1 VEVAVGSPLLP
12 RRVVPVVRLYSPE
25 AVEEIRAAAEAWE
38 REVVPQWLRRLPE
51 RMESFTTLSGIEVK
65 RLYTP
70 ADLPDFDYMEKL
82 GFPGTYPFTRGIHAT
97 MYRARIW
104 TMRMFS
110 GYGGPEETNKRLR
123 FLIEHGETG
132 LSLAFD
138 YPTLIGIDPDDPM
151 AEGEVGIVGV
161 SVPTLRDMEIIFN
174 GINMG
179 EVTTNMTIN
188 PPAPVLLSFYVAT
201 AEKQGVPYERIGG
214 TTQNDPL
221 KEFIAQ
227 KSYVFP
233 PEPAVK
239 VAMDLIEWS
248 VKHLPKWNPISISGY
263 HIREAGSDAVQEVAF
278 TIADGIEYVRQLIA
292 RGLDVDEFAPRL
304 SFFWDSHIN
313 FFEEIAK
320 FRAARRMW
328 ARIMR
333 EWFGAKKPRSWWM
346 RFHTQT
352 AGVSLTAQQ
361 PWLNIVRTAYE
372 ALAAVLGGT
381 QSLHT
386 NSFDEPFRV
395 PSEFAA
401 KIALRTQQILA
412 YETGVADTIDP
423 CGGSYYVEWLTD
435 EIEERAWR
443 YIDRIERMGGMLE
456 AVKKGYPQREI
467 TETSYRF
474 QRDVEEGRRFIVGVN
489 IFVEE
494 DIDEVRNV
502 PLLEFDQ
509 EEIEERQKRRV
520 REVRSMRNQ
529 QRWRRALDELRRAAE
544 RGENIMPYVLNAAKA
559 YATLGEIMGTL
570 KEVYGVYVEPP
581 IY

>member
-1 VEVAVGSPLLP
+1 MSSLFNDNSLK
-12 RRVVPVVRLYSPE
+12 R
-25 AVEEIRAAAEAWE
+25 IAEAYE
-38 REVVPQWLRRLPE
+38 KYEKELVPEWLKKLPE
-51 RMESFTTLSGIEVK
+51 RMEEFNTLSWIPVK
-65 RLYTP
+65 RIYTP
-70 ADLPDFDYMEKL
+70 LDIKDHDYMEKL
-82 GFPGTYPFTRGIHAT
+82 GFPGEYPFTRGIHAT
-97 MYRARIW
+97 MYRARLW

-110 GYGGPEETNKRLR
+110 GFGGPEETNKRLL
-123 FLIEHGETG
+123 FLIKHGETG

-161 SVPTLRDMEIIFN
+161 SVPTILDMDIIFRN
-174 GINMG
+174 IDMSA
-179 EVTTNMTIN
+179 VTTNMTIN
-188 PPAPVLLSFYVAT
+188 PPAPVLLSFYVAV
-201 AEKQGVPYERIGG
+201 AESKGVPRHKIGG

-248 VKHLPKWNPISISGY
+248 IKNIPKWNPISISGY
-263 HIREAGSDAVQEVAF
+263 HIREAGSTAVQELAF
-278 TIADGIEYVRQLIA
+278 TIADGIEYVRQLTA

-328 ARIMR
+328 AKIMR
-333 EWFGAKKPRSWWM
+333 DWFGARKKRSLWM

-352 AGVSLTAQQ
+352 AGVSLMAQQ
-361 PWLNIVRTAYE
+361 PWINIVRTAIE

-401 KIALRTQQILA
+401 KIALRTQQIIA
-412 YETGVADTIDP
+412 YETGVVDTIDP
-423 CGGSYYVEWLTD
+423 CGGSYFVEWLTD
-435 EIEERAWR
+435 EIEERAWK

-456 AVKKGYPQREI
+456 AVKKGFPQREI
-467 TETSYRF
+467 AEASYRF
-474 QRDVEEGRRFIVGVN
+474 QQEVDARKRVIVGVN
-489 IFVEE
+489 MFVEE
-494 DIDEVRNV
+494 EEEDIRKV
-502 PLLEFDQ
+502 PLLEFNQ
-509 EEIEERQKRRV
+509 EEIEERQKQRV
-520 REVRSMRNQ
+520 KRIRSERDRA
-529 QRWRRALDELRRAAE
+529 RWNTALSDLKRAAS
-544 RGENIMPYVLNAAKA
+544 RGENIMPYVLEAVKAKA
-559 YATLGEIMGTL
+559 TIGEIMSAL

>member
-1 VEVAVGSPLLP
+1 MSSLFNDDSLK
-12 RRVVPVVRLYSPE
+12 S
-25 AVEEIRAAAEAWE
+25 IAEAYE
-38 REVVPQWLRRLPE
+38 KYEKELVPEWLKKLPE
-51 RMESFTTLSGIEVK
+51 RMEEFNTLSWIPVK
-65 RLYTP
+65 RIYTP
-70 ADLPDFDYMEKL
+70 LDIKDHDYMEKL
-82 GFPGTYPFTRGIHAT
+82 GFPGEYPFTRGIHAT
-97 MYRARIW
+97 MYRARLW

-110 GYGGPEETNKRLR
+110 GFGGPEETNQRLL
-123 FLIEHGETG
+123 FLIKHGETG

-161 SVPTLRDMEIIFN
+161 SVPTIIDMDIIFRN
-174 GINMG
+174 IDMST
-179 EVTTNMTIN
+179 VTTNMTIN
-188 PPAPVLLSFYVAT
+188 PPAPVLLSFYVAV
-201 AEKQGVPYERIGG
+201 AESKGVPRHKIGG

-248 VKHLPKWNPISISGY
+248 IKNIPKWNPISISGY
-263 HIREAGSDAVQEVAF
+263 HIREAGSTAVQELAF
-278 TIADGIEYVRQLIA
+278 TIADGIEYVRQLTA

-328 ARIMR
+328 AKIMR
-333 EWFGAKKPRSWWM
+333 DWFGARKKRSLWM

-352 AGVSLTAQQ
+352 AGVSLMAQQ
-361 PWLNIVRTAYE
+361 PWINIVRTAIE

-401 KIALRTQQILA
+401 KIALRTQQIIA
-412 YETGVADTIDP
+412 YETGVVDTIDP
-423 CGGSYYVEWLTD
+423 CGGSYFVEWLTD
-435 EIEERAWR
+435 EIEERAWK

-456 AVKKGYPQREI
+456 AVKKGFPQREI
-467 TETSYRF
+467 AEASYRF
-474 QRDVEEGRRFIVGVN
+474 QQEVDAGKRVIVGVN
-489 IFVEE
+489 MFVEE
-494 DIDEVRNV
+494 EEEDIRKV
-502 PLLEFDQ
+502 PLLEFNQ
-509 EEIEERQKRRV
+509 EEIEERQKQRV
-520 REVRSMRNQ
+520 KRIRSERDKA
-529 QRWRRALDELRRAAE
+529 RWSTALSNLKRAAS
-544 RGENIMPYVLNAAKA
+544 RGENIMPYVLEAVKAKA
-559 YATLGEIMGTL
+559 TIGEIMGAL

>member
-1 VEVAVGSPLLP
+1 MPHLFKEDTVKKIEEDLKRWEKETLP
-12 RRVVPVVRLYSPE
+12 KSLKRY
-25 AVEEIRAAAEAWE
+25 
-38 REVVPQWLRRLPE
+38 PE
-51 RMESFTTLSGIEVK
+51 RMEKFTTLSDIEVD
-65 RLYTP
+65 RVYTP
-70 ADLPDFDYMEKL
+70 AHIKDFDYYEKL
-82 GFPGTYPFTRGIHAT
+82 GFPGEYPYTRGVHAS
-97 MYRARIW
+97 MYRGRLW

-110 GYGGPEETNKRLR
+110 GFGGPEETNKRLK
-123 FLIEHGETG
+123 FLISHGETG

-138 YPTLIGIDPDDPM
+138 YPTLVGIDSDDPM
-151 AEGEVGIVGV
+151 ARGEVGIVGV
-161 SVPTLRDMEIIFN
+161 AVDTLKDMEIIFD

-188 PPAPVLLSFYVAT
+188 PPAPVLLSMYVAV
-201 AEKQGVPYERIGG
+201 AEKQGVPYDKIGG

-248 VKHLPKWNPISISGY
+248 VKNLPKWNPISISGY
-263 HIREAGSDAVQEVAF
+263 HIREAGSDAVQELAF
-278 TIADGIEYVRQLIA
+278 TIADGIEYVRQLIS
-292 RGLDVDEFAPRL
+292 RGLDVDSFAHRL

-328 ARIMR
+328 AKIMK
-333 EWFGAKKPRSWWM
+333 EWFNAKKERSLWM

-361 PWLNIVRTAYE
+361 PWNNIVRTTIE

-401 KIALRTQQILA
+401 KIALRTQQIIA
-412 YETGVADTIDP
+412 YETGVADTVDP
-423 CGGSYYVEWLTD
+423 LAGSYYVEWLTD
-435 EIEERAWR
+435 EIEEKAWK
-443 YIDRIERMGGMLE
+443 YIDRIEKMGGMLE
-456 AVKKGYPQREI
+456 AVKKGFPQREI
-467 TETSYRF
+467 TETSYKF
-474 QRDVEEGRRFIVGVN
+474 QKDVDEGRKFIVGVN
-489 IFVEE
+489 IFVSE
-494 DIDEVRNV
+494 DVDEVRNV
-502 PLLEFDQ
+502 PLLDFDQ
-509 EEIEERQKRRV
+509 EEIENRQIERLKFIKSV
-520 REVRSMRNQ
+520 RNKEKVETSL
-529 QRWRRALDELRRAAE
+529 AELERAAA
-544 RGENIMPYVLNAAKA
+544 RGDNIMPYVLNAVKA
-559 YATLGEIMGTL
+559 YATLGEIMSAL
-570 KEVYGVYVEPP
+570 KRVYGVYVEPP

>member
-1 VEVAVGSPLLP
+1 MSSLFNDNSLK
-12 RRVVPVVRLYSPE
+12 R
-25 AVEEIRAAAEAWE
+25 IAEAYE
-38 REVVPQWLRRLPE
+38 KYEKELVPEWLKKLPE
-51 RMESFTTLSGIEVK
+51 RMEEFNTLSWIPVK
-65 RLYTP
+65 RIYTP
-70 ADLPDFDYMEKL
+70 LDIKDHDYMEKL
-82 GFPGTYPFTRGIHAT
+82 GFPGEYPFTRGIHAT
-97 MYRARIW
+97 MYRARLW

-110 GYGGPEETNKRLR
+110 GFGGPEETNKRLL
-123 FLIEHGETG
+123 FLIKHGETG

-161 SVPTLRDMEIIFN
+161 SVPTILDMDIIFRN
-174 GINMG
+174 IDMSA
-179 EVTTNMTIN
+179 VTTNMTIN
-188 PPAPVLLSFYVAT
+188 PPAPVLLSFYVAV
-201 AEKQGVPYERIGG
+201 AESKGVPRHKIGG

-248 VKHLPKWNPISISGY
+248 IKNIPKWNPISISGY
-263 HIREAGSDAVQEVAF
+263 HIREAGSTAVQELAF
-278 TIADGIEYVRQLIA
+278 TIADGIEYVRQLTA

-328 ARIMR
+328 AKIMR
-333 EWFGAKKPRSWWM
+333 DWFGARKKRSLWM

-352 AGVSLTAQQ
+352 AGVSLMAQQ
-361 PWLNIVRTAYE
+361 PWINIVRTAIE

-401 KIALRTQQILA
+401 KIALRTQQIIA
-412 YETGVADTIDP
+412 YETGVVDTIDP
-423 CGGSYYVEWLTD
+423 CGGSYFVEWLTD
-435 EIEERAWR
+435 EIEERAWK

-456 AVKKGYPQREI
+456 AVKKGFPQREI
-467 TETSYRF
+467 AEASYRF
-474 QRDVEEGRRFIVGVN
+474 QQEVDARKRVIVGVN
-489 IFVEE
+489 MFVEE
-494 DIDEVRNV
+494 EEEDIRKV
-502 PLLEFDQ
+502 PLLEFNQ
-509 EEIEERQKRRV
+509 EEIEERQKQRV
-520 REVRSMRNQ
+520 KRIRSERDRA
-529 QRWRRALDELRRAAE
+529 RWNTALSDLKRAAS
-544 RGENIMPYVLNAAKA
+544 RGENIMPYVLEAVKAKA
-559 YATLGEIMGTL
+559 TIGEIMGAL

>member
-1 VEVAVGSPLLP
+1 MPSVFDPGEVERI
-12 RRVVPVVRLYSPE
+12 RRE
-25 AVEEIRAAAEAWE
+25 VERWE
-38 REVVPQWLRRLPE
+38 RETVPEWLKRLPE
-51 RMESFTTLSGIEVK
+51 RMEEFTTLSGIPVK
-65 RLYTP
+65 RVYTP
-70 ADLPDFDYMEKL
+70 ADIGDFDYMEKL
-82 GFPGTYPFTRGIHAT
+82 GLPGEYPFTRGIHAT

-110 GYGGPEETNKRLR
+110 GYGGPEETNERLK
-123 FLIEHGETG
+123 FLIRHGETG

-161 SVPTLRDMEIIFN
+161 SVPTVVDMEIIFRD
-174 GINMG
+174 INLG

-188 PPAPVLLSFYVAT
+188 PPAPVLYSFYLAV
-201 AEKQGVPYERIGG
+201 AEKQGVPKYKVGG

-239 VAMDLIEWS
+239 VAMDLIEYS
-248 VKHLPKWNPISISGY
+248 IRNTPKWNPISISGY
-263 HIREAGSDAVQEVAF
+263 HIREAGATAVQELAF
-278 TIADGIEYVRQLIA
+278 TLADGIEYVRQLIN

-304 SFFWDSHIN
+304 SFFFDSHIN

-328 ARIMR
+328 AKIMK
-333 EWFGAKKPRSWWM
+333 EWFGAKKRRSLWL

-361 PWLNIVRTAYE
+361 PWNNIVRTALE

-386 NSFDEPFRV
+386 NGFDEPFRV
-395 PSEFAA
+395 PSELAA
-401 KIALRTQQILA
+401 KIALRTQQIIA

-423 CGGSYYVEWLTD
+423 CGGSYFIEWLTD
-435 EIEERAWR
+435 EMEERAWR
-443 YIDRIERMGGMLE
+443 YIERIERMGGMLE
-456 AVKKGYPQREI
+456 AVKKGFPQREV
-467 TETSYRF
+467 TEASYRF
-474 QRDVEEGRRFIVGVN
+474 QREVEEGKRFIVGVN
-489 IFVEE
+489 IFREE
-494 DIDEVRNV
+494 EIDEIRNV

-509 EEIEERQKRRV
+509 EEIERRQKERVKRIRRE
-520 REVRSMRNQ
+520 RDQ
-529 QRWRRALDELRRAAE
+529 ARWRRTLDELRRAAE
-544 RGENIMPYVLNAAKA
+544 RGENIVPYVLEAVKAK
-559 YATLGEIMGTL
+559 ATLGEIMGTL

>member
-1 VEVAVGSPLLP
+1 MTELFNRKALDEIEKAYEQYEKEL
-12 RRVVPVVRLYSPE
+12 VPE
-25 AVEEIRAAAEAWE
+25 
-38 REVVPQWLRRLPE
+38 WLKRLPE
-51 RMESFTTLSGIEVK
+51 RMETFYTLSWIPVK
-65 RLYTP
+65 RVYSPL
-70 ADLPDFDYMEKL
+70 DLKDHDYMEKL
-82 GFPGTYPFTRGIHAT
+82 AFPAQYPFTRGIHAT
-97 MYRARIW
+97 MYRARLW

-110 GYGGPEETNKRLR
+110 GYGGPEETNERLL
-123 FLIEHGETG
+123 FLIKHGETG

-161 SVPTLRDMEIIFN
+161 SVPTIVDMDIIFR
-174 GINMG
+174 GIDMG

-188 PPAPVLLSFYVAT
+188 PPAPVLLSFYVGV
-201 AEKQGVPYERIGG
+201 AESKGVPRHKIGG

-248 VKHLPKWNPISISGY
+248 VKNLPKWNPISISGY
-263 HIREAGSDAVQEVAF
+263 HIREAGATAVQELAF
-278 TIADGIEYVRQLIA
+278 TIADGIEYVRQLTN

-304 SFFWDSHIN
+304 SFFWDAHID

-328 ARIMR
+328 AKIMR
-333 EWFGAKKPRSWWM
+333 DWFGAKKRRSMWM

-352 AGVSLTAQQ
+352 AGVSLMPQF
-361 PWLNIVRTAYE
+361 PWINIVRTAIE

-401 KIALRTQQILA
+401 KIALRTQQVIA
-412 YETGVADTIDP
+412 YETGVADVIDP
-423 CGGSYYVEWLTD
+423 CGGSYFVEWLTD
-435 EIEERAWR
+435 EIEERAWK

-456 AVKKGYPQREI
+456 AVKKGFPQREI
-467 TETSYRF
+467 ADASYRF
-474 QRDVEEGRRFIVGVN
+474 QREVDEGKRIIVGVN
-489 IFVEE
+489 MFEELEEE
-494 DIDEVRNV
+494 DIRRV
-502 PLLEFDQ
+502 PLLDFDQ

-520 REVRSMRNQ
+520 KQIRESRDKV
-529 QRWRRALDELRRAAE
+529 RWRRTLDELRRAAE
-544 RGENIMPYVLNAAKA
+544 RGENIMPYVLEAAKA
-559 YATLGEIMGTL
+559 KATLGEIMGVL

>member
-1 VEVAVGSPLLP
+1 MGNLYDKKSLNEIKNSFEKWEKETLQNWLNQ
-12 RRVVPVVRLYSPE
+12 VP
-25 AVEEIRAAAEAWE
+25 E
-38 REVVPQWLRRLPE
+38 REKE
-51 RMESFTTLSGIEVK
+51 FTNLSNIPIK
-65 RLYTP
+65 ILYTP
-70 ADLPDFDYMEKL
+70 ADLEDFDYNAKL
-82 GFPGTYPFTRGIHAT
+82 GFPGNYPYTRGIHAT
-97 MYRARIW
+97 MYRARLW

-110 GYGGPEETNKRLR
+110 GFGGPEETNKRLK

-161 SVPTLRDMEIIFN
+161 SVPTIEDMKIVFD

-179 EVTTNMTIN
+179 QVTTNMTIN
-188 PPAPVLLSFYVAT
+188 PPAPVLLSFYVGV
-201 AEKQGVPYERIGG
+201 AEMQGVPYDKIGG

-233 PEPAVK
+233 PEPAVR
-239 VAMDLIEWS
+239 VSMDLIEWS
-248 VKHLPKWNPISISGY
+248 VKNLPKWNPISVSGY
-263 HIREAGSDAVQEVAF
+263 HIREAGSTAVQELAF
-278 TIADGIEYVRQLIA
+278 TIADGIEYVRQLIS
-292 RGLDVDEFAPRL
+292 RGLDVDEFAHRI

-328 ARIMR
+328 AKIMK
-333 EWFGAKKPRSWWM
+333 EWFHAKKERSMWM

-361 PWLNIVRTAYE
+361 PWNNIIRTTIE
-372 ALAAVLGGT
+372 AMAAVLGGT

-401 KIALRTQQILA
+401 KIALRTQQIIA
-412 YETGVADTIDP
+412 YESGIADTIDP
-423 CGGSYYVEWLTD
+423 LAGSYYVEWLTD
-435 EIEERAWR
+435 EIEEKAWN
-443 YIDRIERMGGMLE
+443 YIDRIEKLGGMLE
-456 AVKKGYPQREI
+456 AVKKGFPQREL
-467 TETSYRF
+467 TEASYNY
-474 QRDVEEGRRFIVGVN
+474 QRQVEEKRKYIVGVN
-489 IFVEE
+489 IFE
-494 DIDEVRNV
+494 DNQVDEIRNV

-509 EEIEERQKRRV
+509 AEIERRQISRIRKIRSERDK
-520 REVRSMRNQ
+520 ELWERSLN
-529 QRWRRALDELRRAAE
+529 ELRKVAE
-544 RGENIMPYVLNAAKA
+544 KDVNLMPYILQAAKA
-559 YATLGEIMGTL
+559 KATLGEIISAL
-570 KEVYGVYVEPP
+570 KEVFGSYVEPP

>member
-1 VEVAVGSPLLP
+1 MRCCSVMAK
-12 RRVVPVVRLYSPE
+12 LYSE
-25 AVEEIRAAAEAWE
+25 RSLEEIRAKYMEWE
-38 REVVPQWLRRLPE
+38 EKVVPEWLKRLPE
-51 RMESFTTLSGIEVK
+51 RMEEFTTLSGIPVK

-70 ADLPDFDYMEKL
+70 LDVQSQDYMEKL
-82 GFPGTYPFTRGIHAT
+82 GFPGQYPYTRGIHAT

-110 GYGGPEETNKRLR
+110 GFGGPEETNERLK
-123 FLIEHGETG
+123 FLIKHGETG

-161 SVPTLRDMEIIFN
+161 SVPTLLDMEIIFN
-174 GINMG
+174 GINLG

-188 PPAPVLLSFYVAT
+188 PPAPVLLSFYVAV
-201 AEKQGVPYERIGG
+201 AEKQGVPYHRIGG

-239 VAMDLIEWS
+239 VAMDLVEWS
-248 VKHLPKWNPISISGY
+248 IRNLPKWNPISISGY
-263 HIREAGSDAVQEVAF
+263 HIREAGSTAVQELAF
-278 TIADGIEYVRQLIA
+278 TLADGIEYVRQLIS

-304 SFFWDSHIN
+304 SFFFDSHIN

-328 ARIMR
+328 AKIMK
-333 EWFGAKKPRSWWM
+333 EWFGARKARSMWL

-361 PWLNIVRTAYE
+361 PWNNIVRTAIE

-386 NSFDEPFRV
+386 NGFDEPFRV
-395 PSEFAA
+395 PSELAA
-401 KIALRTQQILA
+401 KIALRTQQIIA

-423 CGGSYYVEWLTD
+423 LGGSYYVEWLTD
-435 EIEERAWR
+435 EMEERAWR
-443 YIDRIERMGGMLE
+443 YIDKIEKMGGMLE
-456 AVKKGYPQREI
+456 AVKKGFPQREV
-467 TETSYRF
+467 TEASYRF
-474 QRDVEEGRRFIVGVN
+474 QREVEEGKRFIVGVN
-489 IFVEE
+489 IFTEE
-494 DIDEVRNV
+494 EEEEIRKV
-502 PLLEFDQ
+502 PLLEFNQ

-520 REVRSMRNQ
+520 RMVRESRDPV
-529 QRWRRALDELRRAAE
+529 RWRRSLDELRKAAE
-544 RGENIMPYVLNAAKA
+544 RGENLMPYILQAVKAK
-559 YATLGEIMGTL
+559 ATLGEIMSTL

>member
-1 VEVAVGSPLLP
+1 MA
-12 RRVVPVVRLYSPE
+12 RLYCKE
-25 AVEEIRAAAEAWE
+25 AVEEIERAVKEWE
-38 REVVPQWLRRLPE
+38 EKVVPQWLSRIPE
-51 RMESFTTLSGIEVK
+51 RMKEFTTLSGIPVK
-65 RLYTP
+65 RVYTP
-70 ADLPDFDYMEKL
+70 ADLGDFDYMEKL
-82 GFPGTYPFTRGIHAT
+82 GLPGLYPFTRGIHAT

-110 GYGGPEETNKRLR
+110 GYGGPEETNKRLK

-161 SVPTLRDMEIIFN
+161 SVPTLLDMEIIFD

-201 AEKQGVPYERIGG
+201 AEKQGVPYDRIGG

-239 VAMDLIEWS
+239 VAMDLMEWS
-248 VKHLPKWNPISISGY
+248 IKRLPKWNPISISGY
-263 HIREAGSDAVQEVAF
+263 HIREAGSTAVQELAF
-278 TIADGIEYVRQLIA
+278 TIADGIEYVRQLTA
-292 RGLDVDEFAPRL
+292 RGLDVDELAPRL
-304 SFFWDSHIN
+304 SFFFDAHIN

-328 ARIMR
+328 AKIMK
-333 EWFGAKKPRSWWM
+333 EWFGAKKPRSLWM

-361 PWLNIVRTAYE
+361 PWNNIVRTAIE

-401 KIALRTQQILA
+401 KIALRTQQIIA
-412 YETGVADTIDP
+412 YETGVADVVDP
-423 CGGSYYVEWLTD
+423 LGGSYYIEWLTD
-435 EIEERAWR
+435 EMEERAWR

-456 AVKKGYPQREI
+456 AVKKGYPQREV
-467 TETSYRF
+467 TEASYQF
-474 QRDVEEGRRFIVGVN
+474 QKEVEEGKRFIVGVN

-509 EEIEERQKRRV
+509 QEIERRQKERV
-520 REVRSMRNQ
+520 RKVREMRNKQ
-529 QRWRRALDELRRAAE
+529 KWERALNELRKAAE
-544 RGENIMPYVLNAAKA
+544 KGENIMPYVLNAVKA

>member
-1 VEVAVGSPLLP
+1 MVK
-12 RRVVPVVRLYSPE
+12 LYSPE
-25 AVEEIRAAAEAWE
+25 AVEEIRSAAEAWE
-38 REVVPQWLRRLPE
+38 REVVPQWLKRLPE
-51 RMESFTTLSGIEVK
+51 RMEEFTTLSGIPVR

-82 GFPGTYPFTRGIHAT
+82 GFPGLYPFTRGIHAT

-110 GYGGPEETNKRLR
+110 GYGGPEETNKRLK

-161 SVPTLRDMEIIFN
+161 SVPTLKDMEIIFD

-248 VKHLPKWNPISISGY
+248 VKNLPKWNPISISGY

-292 RGLDVDEFAPRL
+292 RGLDVDQFAPRL

-328 ARIMR
+328 AKIMK

-456 AVKKGYPQREI
+456 AVKKGFPQREI
-467 TETSYRF
+467 TETSYKF
-474 QRDVEEGRRFIVGVN
+474 QRDVEERRKFIVGVN

-494 DIDEVRNV
+494 DVDEVRNV

-509 EEIEERQKRRV
+509 QEVEERQKRRV
-520 REVRSMRNQ
+520 KWVRSMRNQ
-529 QRWRRALDELRRAAE
+529 QRWRRALDDLRRAAE

>member
-1 VEVAVGSPLLP
+1 
-12 RRVVPVVRLYSPE
+12 
-25 AVEEIRAAAEAWE
+25 
-38 REVVPQWLRRLPE
+38 
-51 RMESFTTLSGIEVK
+51 
-65 RLYTP
+65 
-70 ADLPDFDYMEKL
+70 
-82 GFPGTYPFTRGIHAT
+82 
-97 MYRARIW
+97 
-104 TMRMFS
+104 
-110 GYGGPEETNKRLR
+110 
-123 FLIEHGETG
+123 
-132 LSLAFD
+132 
-138 YPTLIGIDPDDPM
+138 LIGIDPDDPL

-161 SVPTLRDMEIIFN
+161 SVPTLKDMEIIFD
-174 GINMG
+174 GIDMST
-179 EVTTNMTIN
+179 VTTNMTIN

-201 AEKQGVPYERIGG
+201 AEKQGVPYTKIGG

-248 VKHLPKWNPISISGY
+248 VKNLPKWNPISISGY
-263 HIREAGSDAVQEVAF
+263 HIREAGSTAVQELAF
-278 TIADGIEYVRQLIA
+278 TIADGIEYVRQLIN

-304 SFFWDSHIN
+304 SFFFDAHIN

-328 ARIMR
+328 AKIMK
-333 EWFGAKKPRSWWM
+333 EWFGAKKPRSMWM

-361 PWLNIVRTAYE
+361 PFNNIVRTAIE

-401 KIALRTQQILA
+401 KIALRTQQIIA

-423 CGGSYYVEWLTD
+423 LAGSYYVEWLTD

-443 YIDRIERMGGMLE
+443 YIERIERMGGMLE
-456 AVKKGYPQREI
+456 AVKKGFPQREI
-467 TETSYRF
+467 TEASYQF
-474 QRDVEEGRRFIVGVN
+474 QKDVEEGRKFIVGVN

-494 DIDEVRNV
+494 EEEEVRNV

-509 EEIEERQKRRV
+509 EEIEARQKKRIK
-520 REVRSMRNQ
+520 EIRSNRNK
-529 QRWRRALDELRRAAE
+529 QRWERALNELRKAAE
-544 RGENIMPYVLNAAKA
+544 RGENIMPYVLEAAKA

>member
-1 VEVAVGSPLLP
+1 MAK
-12 RRVVPVVRLYSPE
+12 LYSE
-25 AVEEIRAAAEAWE
+25 KSLEEIRAKYMEWE
-38 REVVPQWLRRLPE
+38 EKVVPEWLKRLPE
-51 RMESFTTLSGIEVK
+51 RMEEFTTLSGIPVK

-70 ADLPDFDYMEKL
+70 LDVQGQDYMEKL
-82 GFPGTYPFTRGIHAT
+82 GFPGQYPYTRGIHAT

-110 GYGGPEETNKRLR
+110 GFGGPEETNERLK
-123 FLIEHGETG
+123 FLIKHGETG

-161 SVPTLRDMEIIFN
+161 SVPTLLDMEIIFN
-174 GINMG
+174 GINLG

-188 PPAPVLLSFYVAT
+188 PPAPVLLSFYVAV
-201 AEKQGVPYERIGG
+201 AEKQGVPYHRIGG

-239 VAMDLIEWS
+239 VAMDLVEWS
-248 VKHLPKWNPISISGY
+248 IRNLPKWNPISISGY
-263 HIREAGSDAVQEVAF
+263 HIREAGSTAVQELAF
-278 TIADGIEYVRQLIA
+278 TLADGIEYVRQLIS

-304 SFFWDSHIN
+304 SFFFDSHIN

-328 ARIMR
+328 AKIMK
-333 EWFGAKKPRSWWM
+333 EWFGARKARSMWL

-361 PWLNIVRTAYE
+361 PWNNIVRTAIE

-386 NSFDEPFRV
+386 NGFDEPFRV
-395 PSEFAA
+395 PSELAA
-401 KIALRTQQILA
+401 KIALRTQQIIA

-423 CGGSYYVEWLTD
+423 LGGSYYVEWLTD
-435 EIEERAWR
+435 EMEERAWR
-443 YIDRIERMGGMLE
+443 YIDKIEKMGGMLE
-456 AVKKGYPQREI
+456 AVKKGFPQREV
-467 TETSYRF
+467 TEASYRF
-474 QRDVEEGRRFIVGVN
+474 QREVEEGKRFIVGVN
-489 IFVEE
+489 IFTEE
-494 DIDEVRNV
+494 EEEEIRKV
-502 PLLEFDQ
+502 PLLEFNQ
-509 EEIEERQKRRV
+509 EEIEERQKRRIRMV
-520 REVRSMRNQ
+520 RESRDQV
-529 QRWRRALDELRRAAE
+529 RWRRSLDELRKAAE
-544 RGENIMPYVLNAAKA
+544 RGENLMPYILQAVKAK
-559 YATLGEIMGTL
+559 ATLGEIMSTL

>member
-1 VEVAVGSPLLP
+1 MVKLFSK
-12 RRVVPVVRLYSPE
+12 E
-25 AVEEIRAAAEAWE
+25 AVEEIRKAVRKWE
-38 REVVPQWLRRLPE
+38 DEVVPLWLERLPE
-51 RMESFTTLSGIEVK
+51 RMKEFTTLSGIPVK
-65 RLYTP
+65 RVYTP
-70 ADLPDFDYMEKL
+70 ADLGDFDYMEKL
-82 GFPGTYPFTRGIHAT
+82 GLPGLYPFTRGIHAT

-110 GYGGPEETNKRLR
+110 GYGGPEETNRRLK

-161 SVPTLRDMEIIFN
+161 SVPTLMDMEIIFD
-174 GINMG
+174 GIDMG
-179 EVTTNMTIN
+179 KVTTNMTIN

-201 AEKQGVPYERIGG
+201 AEKQGVPYDRIGG

-248 VKHLPKWNPISISGY
+248 VKNLPKWNPISISGY
-263 HIREAGSDAVQEVAF
+263 HIREAGSDAVQELAF

-304 SFFWDSHIN
+304 SFFFDAHIN

-328 ARIMR
+328 AKIMR
-333 EWFGAKKPRSWWM
+333 EWFGAKKPRSWWL

-352 AGVSLTAQQ
+352 AGCSLTAQQ
-361 PWLNIVRTAYE
+361 PWNNIVRTAIE

-412 YETGVADTIDP
+412 YETGVADVIDP
-423 CGGSYYVEWLTD
+423 LGGSYYVEWLTD

-456 AVKKGYPQREI
+456 AVKKGYPQREV
-467 TETSYRF
+467 TDASYRF
-474 QRDVEEGRRFIVGVN
+474 QKEVEEGKRFIVGVN

-494 DIDEVRNV
+494 EVDDIRNV

-509 EEIEERQKRRV
+509 EEIERRQKERV
-520 REVRSMRNQ
+520 RKVRAMRNEQ
-529 QRWRRALDELRRAAE
+529 KWRRALDELRKAAE
-544 RGENIMPYVLNAAKA
+544 RGENIMPYVLQAAKA

>member
-1 VEVAVGSPLLP
+1 MP
-12 RRVVPVVRLYSPE
+12 RLFRD
-25 AVEEIRAAAEAWE
+25 EEIEKIEENLERWE
-38 REVVPQWLRRLPE
+38 NETLPKSLKRFPE
-51 RMESFTTLSGIEVK
+51 RMEKFTTLSDIEVD
-65 RLYTP
+65 RVYTP
-70 ADLPDFDYMEKL
+70 AHIKDFDYWEKL
-82 GFPGTYPFTRGIHAT
+82 GLPGEYPYTRGIHAS
-97 MYRARIW
+97 MYRGRLW

-110 GYGGPEETNKRLR
+110 GFGGPEETNKRLK
-123 FLIEHGETG
+123 FLISHGETG

-138 YPTLIGIDPDDPM
+138 YPTLVGIDSDDPM
-151 AEGEVGIVGV
+151 ARGEVGIVGV
-161 SVPTLRDMEIIFN
+161 AVDTLRDMEIIFD

-188 PPAPVLLSFYVAT
+188 PPAPVLLSMYVAV

-239 VAMDLIEWS
+239 IAMDLIEWS
-248 VKHLPKWNPISISGY
+248 VKNLPKWNPISISGY
-263 HIREAGSDAVQEVAF
+263 HIREAGSDAVQELAF
-278 TIADGIEYVRQLIA
+278 TIADGIEYVRQLIS
-292 RGLDVDEFAPRL
+292 RGLDVDSFAHRL
-304 SFFWDSHIN
+304 SFFWDAHIN

-328 ARIMR
+328 AKIMK
-333 EWFGAKKPRSWWM
+333 EWFNAKKERSLWM

-361 PWLNIVRTAYE
+361 PWNNIVRTAIE

-401 KIALRTQQILA
+401 KIALRTQQIIA
-412 YETGVADTIDP
+412 YETGVADTVDP
-423 CGGSYYVEWLTD
+423 LAGSYYVEWLTD
-435 EIEERAWR
+435 EIEERAWK
-443 YIDRIERMGGMLE
+443 YIDRIERLGGMLE
-456 AVKKGYPQREI
+456 AVKKGFPQREL
-467 TETSYRF
+467 TETSYKF
-474 QRDVEEGRRFIVGVN
+474 QRDVDEGRKFIVGVN
-489 IFVEE
+489 IFV
-494 DIDEVRNV
+494 DDDVDEIRNV
-502 PLLEFDQ
+502 PLLDFNQ
-509 EEIEERQKRRV
+509 EEIEKRQIERLKMIK
-520 REVRSMRNQ
+520 SIRNKEKVES
-529 QRWRRALDELRRAAE
+529 ALAELERAAS
-544 RGENIMPYVLNAAKA
+544 RGENIMPYVLSAVKA
-559 YATLGEIMGTL
+559 YATLGEIMGSL
-570 KEVYGVYVEPP
+570 KRVYGVYVEPP

>member
-1 VEVAVGSPLLP
+1 MPPLFNKDEINKLKAEVE
-12 RRVVPVVRLYSPE
+12 R
-25 AVEEIRAAAEAWE
+25 WE
-38 REVVPQWLRRLPE
+38 KELVPQWLKRLPE
-51 RMESFTTLSGIEVK
+51 RMSEFTTLSGIPVK

-70 ADLPDFDYMEKL
+70 ADLEDFDYMEKL
-82 GFPGTYPFTRGIHAT
+82 GLPGAYPYTRGIHAT
-97 MYRARIW
+97 MYRARLW

-110 GYGGPEETNKRLR
+110 GFGGPEETNARLK
-123 FLIEHGETG
+123 FLIKHGETG

-138 YPTLIGIDPDDPM
+138 YPTLIGIDPDDPL

-161 SVPTLRDMEIIFN
+161 SVPTLKDMEIIFD
-174 GINMG
+174 GIDMST
-179 EVTTNMTIN
+179 VTTNMTIN

-201 AEKQGVPYERIGG
+201 AEKQGVPYTKIGG

-248 VKHLPKWNPISISGY
+248 VKNLPKWNPISISGY
-263 HIREAGSDAVQEVAF
+263 HIREAGSTAVQELAF
-278 TIADGIEYVRQLIA
+278 TIADGIEYVRQLIN

-304 SFFWDSHIN
+304 SFFFDAHIN

-328 ARIMR
+328 AKIMK
-333 EWFGAKKPRSWWM
+333 EWFGAKKPRSMWM

-361 PWLNIVRTAYE
+361 PFNNIVRTAIE

-401 KIALRTQQILA
+401 KIALRTQQIIA

-423 CGGSYYVEWLTD
+423 LAGSYYVEWLTD

-443 YIDRIERMGGMLE
+443 YIERIERMGGMLE
-456 AVKKGYPQREI
+456 AVKKGFPQREI
-467 TETSYRF
+467 TEASYQF
-474 QRDVEEGRRFIVGVN
+474 QKDVEEGRKFIVGVN

-494 DIDEVRNV
+494 EEEEVRNV

-509 EEIEERQKRRV
+509 EEIEARQKKRIK
-520 REVRSMRNQ
+520 EIRSNRNKQ
-529 QRWRRALDELRRAAE
+529 KWERALNELRKAAE
-544 RGENIMPYVLNAAKA
+544 RGENIMPYVLEAAKA

>member
-1 VEVAVGSPLLP
+1 MPFFDPEYVK
-12 RRVVPVVRLYSPE
+12 RLE
-25 AVEEIRAAAEAWE
+25 ASLKKWE
-38 REVVPQWLRRLPE
+38 SETLPQWLERMPE
-51 RMESFTTLSGIEVK
+51 RMESFTTLSDIPVR

-70 ADLPDFDYMEKL
+70 LDLKDWDYLEKL
-82 GFPGTYPFTRGIHAT
+82 GFPGEYPFTRGIHAT
-97 MYRARIW
+97 MYRAKLW

-110 GYGGPEETNKRLR
+110 GYGGPEETNKRLK

-138 YPTLIGIDPDDPM
+138 EPTLVGIDPDDPL
-151 AEGEVGIVGV
+151 AEGHVGIEGV
-161 SVPTLRDMEIIFN
+161 NVASLKDMEIIFD
-174 GINMG
+174 GIDMG
-179 EVTTNMTIN
+179 RVTTNMTIN
-188 PPAPVLLSFYVAT
+188 PPAPVLLSYYVAV
-201 AEKQGVPYERIGG
+201 AEKQGVPYHKIGG

-227 KSYVFP
+227 KTYVFP
-233 PEPAVK
+233 PEAAVK
-239 VAMDLIEWS
+239 IAIDVIEWS
-248 VKHLPKWNPISISGY
+248 VKNLPKWNPISISGY
-263 HIREAGSDAVQEVAF
+263 HIREAGATAVQELAF
-278 TIADGIEYVRQLIA
+278 TLADGIEYVRQLLA
-292 RGLDVDEFAPRL
+292 RGLDVDTFAPRL
-304 SFFWDSHIN
+304 SFFFDSHIN

-328 ARIMR
+328 AKIMK
-333 EWFGAKKPRSWWM
+333 EWFGAKKKRSMWL

-352 AGVSLTAQQ
+352 AGVSLVVQE
-361 PWLNIVRTAYE
+361 PYNNIVRTAIE

-401 KIALRTQQILA
+401 KIALRTQQIIA

-423 CGGSYYVEWLTD
+423 LGGSYYVEWLTD
-435 EIEERAWR
+435 EIEERAWK
-443 YIDRIERMGGMLE
+443 YIDKIEAMGGMLE
-456 AVKKGYPQREI
+456 AVKRGYPQKEV
-467 TETSYRF
+467 TESAYKF
-474 QRDVEEGRRFIVGVN
+474 QRDLEEGRKFIVGVN
-489 IFVEE
+489 IFRSES
-494 DIDEVRNV
+494 IDEARNV

-520 REVRSMRNQ
+520 KEVRKMRNQ
-529 QRWRRALDELRRAAE
+529 ERWRRALDNLRKAAE
-544 RGENIMPYVLNAAKA
+544 RGENIMPYVLEAARA

-581 IY
+581 EY

>member
-1 VEVAVGSPLLP
+1 MSSLFNDDSLKH
-12 RRVVPVVRLYSPE
+12 
-25 AVEEIRAAAEAWE
+25 IAEAYE
-38 REVVPQWLRRLPE
+38 KYEKELVPEWLKKLPE
-51 RMESFTTLSGIEVK
+51 RMEEFNTLSWIPVK
-65 RLYTP
+65 RIYTP
-70 ADLPDFDYMEKL
+70 LDIKDHDYMEKL
-82 GFPGTYPFTRGIHAT
+82 GFPGEYPFTRGIHAT
-97 MYRARIW
+97 MYRARLW

-110 GYGGPEETNKRLR
+110 GFGGPEETNQRLL
-123 FLIEHGETG
+123 FLIKHGETG

-161 SVPTLRDMEIIFN
+161 SVPTIVDMDIIFRN
-174 GINMG
+174 IDMSA
-179 EVTTNMTIN
+179 VTTNMTIN
-188 PPAPVLLSFYVAT
+188 PPAPVLLSFYVAV
-201 AEKQGVPYERIGG
+201 AESKGVPRHKIGG

-248 VKHLPKWNPISISGY
+248 IKNIPKWNPISISGY
-263 HIREAGSDAVQEVAF
+263 HIREAGSTAVQELAF
-278 TIADGIEYVRQLIA
+278 TIADGIEYVRQLTA

-328 ARIMR
+328 AKIMR
-333 EWFGAKKPRSWWM
+333 DWFGAKKKRSLWM

-352 AGVSLTAQQ
+352 AGVSLMAQQ
-361 PWLNIVRTAYE
+361 PWINIVRTAIE

-386 NSFDEPFRV
+386 NSFDEPFRF

-401 KIALRTQQILA
+401 KIALRTQQIIA
-412 YETGVADTIDP
+412 YETGVVDTIDP
-423 CGGSYYVEWLTD
+423 CGGSYFVEWLTD
-435 EIEERAWR
+435 EIEERAWK

-456 AVKKGYPQREI
+456 AVKKGFPQREI
-467 TETSYRF
+467 AEASYRF
-474 QRDVEEGRRFIVGVN
+474 QQEVDAGKRVIVGVN
-489 IFVEE
+489 MFVEE
-494 DIDEVRNV
+494 EEEDIRKV

-509 EEIEERQKRRV
+509 EEIEERQKQRV
-520 REVRSMRNQ
+520 KRIRSERDRA
-529 QRWRRALDELRRAAE
+529 RWDTALVNLKRAAS
-544 RGENIMPYVLNAAKA
+544 RGENIMPYVLEAVKAKA
-559 YATLGEIMGTL
+559 TIGEIMGAL

>member
-1 VEVAVGSPLLP
+1 MGTIFNEDEVKKIGEKAEQWKVVTLKQWVE
-12 RRVVPVVRLYSPE
+12 
-25 AVEEIRAAAEAWE
+25 
-38 REVVPQWLRRLPE
+38 RLPE
-51 RMESFTTLSGIEVK
+51 RQESFTTLSDISIKEV
-65 RLYTP
+65 YTP
-70 ADLPDFDYMEKL
+70 ADIPNFSYEEKL
-82 GFPGTYPFTRGIHAT
+82 GMPGEYPFTRGIHAT
-97 MYRARIW
+97 MYRARLW

-110 GYGGPEETNKRLR
+110 GYGGPEETNKRLK

-138 YPTLIGIDPDDPM
+138 YPTLVGVDPDDPM

-161 SVPTLRDMEIIFN
+161 SVPSVVDMDVVFN
-174 GINMG
+174 GIDMSK
-179 EVTTNMTIN
+179 VTTNMTIN
-188 PPAPVLLSFYVAT
+188 PPAPALLAFYVAV
-201 AEKQGVPYERIGG
+201 AEKQGVPYTQIGG

-221 KEFIAQ
+221 KEFMAQ

-248 VKHLPKWNPISISGY
+248 VKNLPKWNPISISGY
-263 HIREAGSDAVQEVAF
+263 HIREAGATAVQELAF
-278 TIADGIEYVRQLIA
+278 TLADGIEYVRQLKN
-292 RGLDVDEFAPRL
+292 RGLDVDSFAPRL
-304 SFFWDSHIN
+304 SFFFDAHIN

-328 ARIMR
+328 AKIMR
-333 EWFGAKKPRSWWM
+333 DWFGAKNPRSWWL

-361 PWLNIVRTAYE
+361 PWNNIVRTAIE

-401 KIALRTQQILA
+401 KIALRTQQIIA

-423 CGGSYYVEWLTD
+423 LAGSYYVEWLTD
-435 EIEERAWR
+435 EVEERAWK
-443 YIDRIERMGGMLE
+443 YIDKIEGMGGMLE
-456 AVKKGYPQREI
+456 AVKKGFPQREI
-467 TETSYRF
+467 ADAAYKF
-474 QRDVEEGRRFIVGVN
+474 QKDVDEGRRFIVGVN
-489 IFVEE
+489 VFAENEVE
-494 DIDEVRNV
+494 DIRKV

-509 EEIEERQKRRV
+509 QETERRQKQRIAQ
-520 REVRSMRNQ
+520 VRSMRDQ
-529 QRWRRALDELRRAAE
+529 QRWARSLDELRRAAE
-544 RGENIMPYVLNAAKA
+544 KGENIMPYVLNAAKA
-559 YATLGEIMGTL
+559 YATLGEIMNTL

>member
-1 VEVAVGSPLLP
+1 M
-12 RRVVPVVRLYSPE
+12 VRLYSPE
-25 AVEEIRAAAEAWE
+25 AVEEIRSAAAKWE
-38 REVVPQWLRRLPE
+38 KEVVPQWLKRLPE
-51 RMESFTTLSGIEVK
+51 RFEEFTTLSGIPVK

-70 ADLPDFDYMEKL
+70 ADLENFDYMEKL
-82 GFPGTYPFTRGIHAT
+82 GFPGMYPFTRGIHAT

-110 GYGGPEETNKRLR
+110 GYGGPEETNQRLK
-123 FLIEHGETG
+123 FLIKHGETG

-161 SVPTLRDMEIIFN
+161 SVPTLKDMEIIFD

-188 PPAPVLLSFYVAT
+188 PPAPVLLSFYVAV
-201 AEKQGVPYERIGG
+201 AEKQGVPYEKIGG

-239 VAMDLIEWS
+239 IAMDLIEWS
-248 VKHLPKWNPISISGY
+248 VKHIPKWNPISISGY
-263 HIREAGSDAVQEVAF
+263 HIREAGADAVQEVAF

-328 ARIMR
+328 AKIMK

-435 EIEERAWR
+435 EIEERAWK

-467 TETSYRF
+467 TETSYKF
-474 QRDVEEGRRFIVGVN
+474 QRDVEERRKFIVGVN
-489 IFVEE
+489 IFVDEE
-494 DIDEVRNV
+494 VEEIRKV

-509 EEIEERQKRRV
+509 EEIEERQKKRVKWV
-520 REVRSMRNQ
+520 REHRDQERWKRS
-529 QRWRRALDELRRAAE
+529 LDELRRAAE
-544 RGENIMPYVLNAAKA
+544 RGENIMPYVLKAAKA
-559 YATLGEIMGTL
+559 YATLGEIMNTL